1 MDSQIPFFCG
11 DSLECRTVGSGNALQ
26 MALENINTKVWIEN
40 KDLIFSNEKVS
51 VSSEV
56 VWI

>member
-11 DSLECRTVGSGNALQ
+11 DSLECRTVGSMKALEI
-26 MALENINTKVWIEN
+26 ALENINTKVWIEN